1 MWRLFN
7 NTRDFYSNNT
17 LILAV
22 LVVIM
27 MTQVNP
33 KTKPIDAMKPTG
45 QIAVLVCWPKGST
58 DIDTWGDAPGEEKP
72 VGFNHPK
79 GKIWT
84 LLTDN
89 RGETQGKAPANCESM
104 FARDTPAGEYTI
116 NVFGFAVDEPVS
128 VNIVIGFSAGDGTM
142 SSLPG
147 ADMIIKNRQER
158 TVIRFMVDDNGQ
170 VVPGSINQ
178 AFKPLYVGGGS

>member
-33 KTKPIDAMKPTG
+33 KAKPIDAMKPSG

-72 VGFNHPK
+72 VGFTHPQ
-79 GKIWT
+79 GKVWT

-89 RGETQGKAPANCESM
+89 RGETQGNAPANCESM

-116 NVFGFAVDEPVS
+116 NVFGFAVDDPVS
-128 VNIVIGFSAGDGTM
+128 VNIVIGFSAGDGGM

-147 ADMIIKNRQER
+147 ADMVIKNRQER
-158 TVIRFMVDDNGQ
+158 TVIRFMVDDKGQ
-170 VVPGSINQ
+170 IVPGSINQ
-178 AFKPLYVGGGS
+178 VFKPLYIGG